1 MEKKLPFKN
10 YILLSIVLI
19 ITIII
24 TILFF
29 KLYANNEKNN
39 ALINDE
45 YLRIINYNEIDNY
58 LVENKDVVIYIS
70 SPSDKKMIN
79 FEKEFKNIITKYAL
93 NNNILSLNIED
104 NSSVKIKNDKI
115 VVPSIVI
122 YKDGKIDSLFDLK
135 KNNYSTKKLKEYLKE
150 KMIIND

>member
-10 YILLSIVLI
+10 YILLSIILI

-93 NNNILSLNIED
+93 NNNILSLNTED